1 MADLAKLISALA
13 SLAWPIV
20 FAVLLY
26 KLYEPIRVLVNS
38 ARARKFTIKVAGNEL
53 TMEEVSEQQR
63 AILTDL
69 QEKVAEIEKK
79 APTAIART
87 SAESQPSKKRI
98 LWVDDQPKNNS
109 YLVAGLSERGAMV
122 DTALSTDEAV
132 AKIKT
137 GNYDIVISDM
147 GRPEGDQAGLALTRQ
162 LKELNVQAPVY
173 IFCGGWA
180 AKNLRKNALEAGV
193 SGITSSGTTLLS
205 MLPL

>member
-1 MADLAKLISALA
+1 M
-13 SLAWPIV
+13 

-26 KLYEPIRVLVNS
+26 KLYGPIRVLVDS
-38 ARARKFTIKVAGNEL
+38 ARERKFTIKVAGNEL

-69 QEKVAEIEKK
+69 QAKVAEMEKQ
-79 APTAIART
+79 APGAITRT
-87 SAESQPSKKRI
+87 STESQFSRKRI
-98 LWVDDQPKNNS
+98 LWVDDEPKNNS
-109 YLVAGLSERGAMV
+109 YLVAGLTERGAMV

-137 GNYDIVISDM
+137 VNYDIVISDM
-147 GRPEGDQAGLALTRQ
+147 GRPEGNQAGLDLTRQ
-162 LKELNVQAPVY
+162 LKELSVQTPIY

-180 AKNLRKNALEAGV
+180 AKNLRKQALDAGV

>member
-13 SLAWPIV
+13 ALAWPIV

-26 KLYEPIRVLVNS
+26 KLYGPIRVLVDS
-38 ARARKFTIKVAGNEL
+38 ARERKFTIKVAGNEL

-69 QEKVAEIEKK
+69 QAKVAEIEKQ
-79 APTAIART
+79 APGATART
-87 SAESQPSKKRI
+87 STESQLSRKRI
-98 LWVDDQPKNNS
+98 LWVDDEPKNNS
-109 YLVAGLSERGAMV
+109 YLVAGLTERGAMV

-137 GNYDIVISDM
+137 VNYDIVISDM
-147 GRPEGDQAGLALTRQ
+147 GRPEGDQAGLDLTRQ
-162 LKELNVQAPVY
+162 LKELSVQAPIY

-180 AKNLRKNALEAGV
+180 AKNLRKQALDAGV

>member
-13 SLAWPIV
+13 ALAWPIV

-26 KLYEPIRVLVNS
+26 KLYEPIRVLVDS

-69 QEKVAEIEKK
+69 QEKVAEIEKQ

-87 SAESQPSKKRI
+87 STESQSSRKRI

-109 YLVAGLSERGAMV
+109 YLVAGLSERGVMV

-147 GRPEGDQAGLALTRQ
+147 GRPEGDQAGLDLTRQ
-162 LKELNVQAPVY
+162 LKELSVQAPIY

-180 AKNLRKNALEAGV
+180 AKNLRKQALDAGV